1 MSINLRFLLFC
12 LTTLI
17 LSETHAQCGS
27 HEVNI
32 VGQMK
37 DVMWKG
43 QLYGKI
49 HLDTLPDKTHLYGMG
64 PVEGLTGEILI
75 NNGRAWK
82 STVVSENHMKVE
94 ETYDLRAPFFAYARI
109 EKWQEMI
116 LPDSIR
122 TMINLEN
129 HLLHLVPDCP
139 GPFMFKLMGKVETA
153 TIHIVNLPPGSKVS
167 SPEDAH
173 RGKISYH
180 LREAESEI
188 VGFFSTR
195 HQGVFTHK
203 NTFLHMHLITADQK
217 KMGHLDEVAFKKG
230 GIKLYLPQ
238 YRD

>member
-1 MSINLRFLLFC
+1 MPTIPKILSSFL
-12 LTTLI
+12 TILI

-27 HEVNI
+27 NEVNI

-37 DVMWKG
+37 DVMRKG

-64 PVEGLTGEILI
+64 PVEGFTGEILI

-94 ETYDLRAPFFAYARI
+94 ETYSLRAPFFAYAGI
-109 EKWQEMI
+109 EKWLELT
-116 LPDSIR
+116 LPDSIQ
-122 TMINLEN
+122 TMKNLEN
-129 HLLHLVPDCP
+129 HLLQLAPDCS
-139 GPFMFKLMGKVETA
+139 GPFMFKLIGVVETA

-173 RGKISYH
+173 RGKISYGLH
-180 LREAESEI
+180 EVESEI
-188 VGFFSTR
+188 IGFFSTR

-203 NTFLHMHLITADQK
+203 NTFLHMHLITADHQ
-217 KMGHLDEVAFKKG
+217 KMGHLDELVFKKG
-230 GIKLYLPQ
+230 AMKLFLPA
-238 YRD
+238 YKE